1 MTATPPRPLAPGDI
15 VTAFSEHLGEWTAAQ
30 VTRLSPESELAVVLE
45 LAWSGPEPATVAE
58 LGEVEPLRL
67 THHSWNGTLA
77 HTNWEWVLP
86 RSYRVLGSLPLLGP
100 EVTNSYSSG
109 WYLGH
114 QLHLQRRWDAQ
125 ITEEPVT
132 PWAAEYT
139 GAEIGRA
146 EPDPGVRWL
155 TVRGV
160 EELDCAPL
168 VTKFPHLQHLTLRG
182 RLGLLRN
189 AVALNELTGL
199 RRLAVWELFGMTA
212 ADCLLPH
219 RVPEIE
225 AISLDGIPAE
235 YAAATRKKWKPEIPQ
250 GVHLDIR
257 GARKP
262 EWVAENRDNPLRN
275 WDGRQGIGPARYKK
289 AIAQYKQTRRAVLA
303 VLADPAA
310 DRPAQLAEIGREYG
324 ELFNRLD
331 GRSPFI
337 GAVEREE
344 LFEALTA
351 IAPDQPAVA
360 TALAAGVDAV
370 RDW

>member
-1 MTATPPRPLAPGDI
+1 MSATPPRPLAPGDI

-30 VTRLSPESELAVVLE
+30 VTGLSPESQLAAVLE
-45 LAWSGPEPATVAE
+45 LAWSGPEPATLAD
-58 LGEVEPLRL
+58 LGEVGPLRL

-86 RSYRVLGSLPLLGP
+86 RSYRVIGSLPLLGP
-100 EVTNSYSSG
+100 EATNSYSTG

-114 QLHLQRRWDAQ
+114 QLDRQRRWDAQ
-125 ITEEPVT
+125 LTEEPVT
-132 PWAAEYT
+132 PWAAEHT
-139 GAEIGRA
+139 SAEVGQA

-155 TVRGV
+155 TVRDI

-182 RLGLLRN
+182 KLGLLRN

-212 ADCLLPH
+212 AECLLPH

-235 YAAATRKKWKPEIPQ
+235 YATATRRKWKPEIPQ

-257 GARKP
+257 AARKP
-262 EWVAENRDNPLRN
+262 EWVAENRDNPLRD
-275 WDGRQGIGPARYKK
+275 WDGRQGISPARYKK

-324 ELFNRLD
+324 TRFNELD
-331 GRSPFI
+331 ARSGFI
-337 GAVEREE
+337 ETVEREE
-344 LFEALTA
+344 LYA
-351 IAPDQPAVA
+351 
-360 TALAAGVDAV
+360 ALAHLAGGQRDVLALLAEGVEEV